1 MKLSLS
7 CALFLEPLLCKE
19 REFKQCWL
27 KKLTNKGHYSVAMES
42 WTNFPYLKMSDRAFH
57 VGSKPRRQ
65 LCPFLILVVALLARV
80 WLWEHHPLLVF
91 AGITGIDACVWP
103 HCWPLFISE
112 SMAKNTSGSYPISLH
127 NLISFDM
134 TLCFKVLALTSFITE
149 RHSQGEYLFKPP
161 LSNHLWVWTNVSF
174 TWLSGS

>member
-19 REFKQCWL
+19 REFNQCWL

-112 SMAKNTSGSYPISLH
+112 SMAKNTSGSYPVSLH
-127 NLISFDM
+127 NLISVD
-134 TLCFKVLALTSFITE
+134 TSLCFKVLALTFFITE
-149 RHSQGEYLFKPP
+149 RRSQGEYLSKPP